1 MINPSDPARSNDNYT
16 CVASNGVLPDK
27 KKSMTTGT
35 AVTVVHC
42 KFMFGCYCENAQWFI
57 NVCELLPKMAWNLRK
72 IHLCHNIFLLH
83 VWSSISFCVNRSTPY
98 LRMQLKCWNNY
109 LCYINRRPAVGYL
122 PGKHYTPGFLTFL
135 LAIHRLS
142 RVNGWMALELPAV
155 SESYWLGV
163 LSWITF
169 VCSLQAVTIDFCWL
183 SVNLNFY
190 CGRKRLP
197 SSAWMMNDN

>member
-109 LCYINRRPAVGYL
+109 LLYQPPSCGWISTGETLYTWLFDILASHSSVVTGEWVNGAWITCCIWVVLTWCAVLNNFCVLFTGC
-122 PGKHYTPGFLTFL
+122 HHWFL
-135 LAIHRLS
+135 LA
-142 RVNGWMALELPAV
+142 
-155 SESYWLGV
+155 
-163 LSWITF
+163 
-169 VCSLQAVTIDFCWL
+169 
-183 SVNLNFY
+183 
-190 CGRKRLP
+190 
-197 SSAWMMNDN
+197 